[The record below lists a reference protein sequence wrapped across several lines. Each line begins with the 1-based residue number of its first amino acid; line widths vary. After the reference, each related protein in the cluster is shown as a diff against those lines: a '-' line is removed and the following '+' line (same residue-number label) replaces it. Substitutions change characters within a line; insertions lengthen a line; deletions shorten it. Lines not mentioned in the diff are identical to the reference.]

1 MCLAVYLATAER
13 GHLKTVRCVAGTP
26 LKGWP
31 RLPRIEI
38 DNGDGAGSRAD
49 NTGMRSVRR
58 SDFDVTNTVQVSS
71 PDAVL
76 AAIKT
81 LFQPTWPAFSFKPL
95 EDAFAHFERLF
106 AGEVPGYMGVDTVYH
121 DRQHTLDITL
131 ALARLLVGYERQHD
145 EASRLGS
152 DRALLGLLTGL
163 FHDVGYL
170 RRLDDREIN
179 NGAEFTRTHVSR
191 GARFLEEYLPVIGLA
206 HAVPFTTQI
215 IHFTGYEVPFAQ
227 IKVTDPRDI
236 KVGHLLGTADMIA
249 QMADRCYLEKCRDRL
264 YAEFVLGGVALPIA
278 ANGGR
283 QVKYAS
289 GLDLL
294 RQTPE
299 FVAEVRAKRLDG
311 EFHSAYRNLEVLY
324 NGRNP
329 YMEAIDRNVDYL
341 RQILRSENWRLL
353 RRNPPIFAA
362 SADPMSTMR
371 GLMLGYIK
379 RVWASKHDIQ

>member
-1 MCLAVYLATAER
+1 MNDGSPKLCGVSLALPSR
-13 GHLKTVRCVAGTP
+13 GVLDCRGSTIRTRG
-26 LKGWP
+26 
-31 RLPRIEI
+31 RR
-38 DNGDGAGSRAD
+38 NSRAD
-49 NTGMRSVRR
+49 YTGMRSVRR

-81 LFQPTWPAFSFKPL
+81 LFVPTWPALSLAPL
-95 EDAFAHFERLF
+95 EQAFQHFERLF
-106 AGEVPGYMGVDTVYH
+106 AGEVTGYLGVDTVYH

-145 EASRLGS
+145 ETARLGG

-170 RRLDDREIN
+170 RRLDDLEIN

-191 GARFLEEYLPVIGLA
+191 GARFLEEYLPVLGLA
-206 HAVPFTTQI
+206 QAVPVATEI

-227 IKVTDPRDI
+227 IKVTDPLDI

-264 YAEFVLGGVALPIA
+264 YAGIVLGGGALPMA

-299 FVAEVRAKRLDG
+299 FVAEVRTKRLDG
-311 EFHSAYRNLEVLY
+311 EFGAAYKNLEVLY

-329 YMEAIDRNVDYL
+329 YIEAIDRNMEYL
-341 RQILRSENWRLL
+341 R
-353 RRNPPIFAA
+353 P
-362 SADPMSTMR
+362 
-371 GLMLGYIK
+371 
-379 RVWASKHDIQ
+379 

>member
-1 MCLAVYLATAER
+1 
-13 GHLKTVRCVAGTP
+13 
-26 LKGWP
+26 
-31 RLPRIEI
+31 
-38 DNGDGAGSRAD
+38 
-49 NTGMRSVRR
+49 MRSVRR

-81 LFQPTWPAFSFKPL
+81 LFQPTWPTLSFEPLDKAFQY
-95 EDAFAHFERLF
+95 FERLF
-106 AGEVPGYMGVDTVYH
+106 AGEVTGYLGVDTVYH

-131 ALARLLVGYERQHD
+131 AL
-145 EASRLGS
+145 
-152 DRALLGLLTGL
+152 LGLITGL

-206 HAVPFTTQI
+206 HAIPVATEI

-264 YAEFVLGGVALPIA
+264 YAEFVLGGVALPLA

-311 EFHSAYRNLEVLY
+311 EFGAAYKNLDILF

-329 YMEAIDRNVDYL
+329 YIEAIDRNMDYL

-362 SADPMSTMR
+362 AADPMSTMR

-379 RVWASKHDIQ
+379 RVWAAKHDVH

>member
-1 MCLAVYLATAER
+1 
-13 GHLKTVRCVAGTP
+13 
-26 LKGWP
+26 
-31 RLPRIEI
+31 
-38 DNGDGAGSRAD
+38 
-49 NTGMRSVRR
+49 MRSVRR

-71 PDAVL
+71 PDAVF
-76 AAIKT
+76 AAIRT
-81 LFQPTWPAFSFKPL
+81 LFQPTWPTLSLKPL

-106 AGEVPGYMGVDTVYH
+106 AGDVPGYMGVDTVYH

-145 EASRLGS
+145 DTASSGRSREARELGPLGG

-170 RRLDDREIN
+170 RRLDDLEIH
-179 NGAEFTRTHVSR
+179 NGAEFTRNHVSR

-206 HAVPFTTQI
+206 HAVPIATEI
-215 IHFTGYEVPFAQ
+215 IHFTGYEVPFAR

-264 YAEFVLGGVALPIA
+264 YAEFVLGGVALPMA

-283 QVKYAS
+283 EVKYAS

-311 EFHSAYRNLEVLY
+311 EFHAAYRNLEVLY

-379 RVWASKHDIQ
+379 RVWASKHDVR

>member
-1 MCLAVYLATAER
+1 M
-13 GHLKTVRCVAGTP
+13 K
-26 LKGWP
+26 
-31 RLPRIEI
+31 
-38 DNGDGAGSRAD
+38 
-49 NTGMRSVRR
+49 SVRR
-58 SDFDVTNTVQVSS
+58 SDFDVTNSVQVSS
-71 PDAVL
+71 PEAVL
-76 AAIKT
+76 TAIKA
-81 LFQPTWPAFSFKPL
+81 LYLPTWPLLSLAPL
-95 EDAFAHFERLF
+95 ETAFAHFERLF
-106 AGEVPGYMGVDTVYH
+106 AGEVPGYCGVDTVYH

-131 ALARLLVGYERQHD
+131 ALARLIVGHERQHA
-145 EASRLGS
+145 EPEKLGS
-152 DRALLGLLTGL
+152 ARAILGLIVGL

-170 RRLDDREIN
+170 RREDEQETR

-191 GARFLEEYLPVIGLA
+191 GARFLEDYLPQLGLA
-206 HAVPFTTQI
+206 EAIPVAREI

-236 KVGHLLGTADMIA
+236 QLGHLLGTADMIA

-311 EFHSAYRNLEVLY
+311 EFNSAYRNLDILY
-324 NGRNP
+324 GGRNP

-362 SADPMSTMR
+362 GADPMSTMR

-379 RVWASKHDIQ
+379 RVWASQKRDTTAVN

>member
-1 MCLAVYLATAER
+1 M
-13 GHLKTVRCVAGTP
+13 K
-26 LKGWP
+26 
-31 RLPRIEI
+31 
-38 DNGDGAGSRAD
+38 N
-49 NTGMRSVRR
+49 VRR

-81 LFQPTWPAFSFKPL
+81 LFQPTWPTLSFKPL
-95 EDAFAHFERLF
+95 EQAFAHFEQLF
-106 AGEVPGYMGVDTVYH
+106 AGEVPGYCGVDTVYH

-131 ALARLLVGYERQHD
+131 ALARLLVGYEIQHD
-145 EASRLGS
+145 EATRLGS
-152 DRALLGLLTGL
+152 ERAVVGLLTGL

-170 RRLDDREIN
+170 RRMDDQEM

-191 GARFLEEYLPVIGLA
+191 GARFLKDYLPLLGLG
-206 HAVPFTTQI
+206 HAVPFACEI
-215 IHFTGYEVPFAQ
+215 IHYTGYEVPFAKIQ
-227 IKVTDPRDI
+227 VSDPRDVT
-236 KVGHLLGTADMIA
+236 VGHLLGTADMIA

-299 FVAEVRAKRLDG
+299 FVAEVRTKRLDA
-311 EFHSAYRNLEVLY
+311 EFHAAYKNLEILY
-324 NGRNP
+324 GGKNP
-329 YMEAIDRNVDYL
+329 YIEAIDRNMDYL

-353 RRNPPIFAA
+353 RRSPPIFAA
-362 SADPMSTMR
+362 TADPMSTMR

-379 RVWASKHDIQ
+379 KVWAAKYDTSSS

>member
-1 MCLAVYLATAER
+1 M
-13 GHLKTVRCVAGTP
+13 K
-26 LKGWP
+26 
-31 RLPRIEI
+31 
-38 DNGDGAGSRAD
+38 
-49 NTGMRSVRR
+49 SVRR

-71 PDAVL
+71 PQAVL
-76 AAIKT
+76 GAVEA
-81 LFQPTWPAFSFKPL
+81 LYRPTWPGLELTPLTKAF
-95 EDAFAHFERLF
+95 EHFERLF
-106 AGEVPGYMGVDTVYH
+106 AGEVTGYFGVDTVYH

-131 ALARLLVGYERQHD
+131 ALARLIVGHERMQP
-145 EASRLGS
+145 EPARLGS
-152 DRALLGLLTGL
+152 ERAIVGLIVGL

-170 RRLDDREIN
+170 RRTDDTESR

-191 GARFLEEYLPVIGLA
+191 GARFLAEYLPVLGLDA
-206 HAVPFTTQI
+206 WVPVASEI

-227 IKVTDPRDI
+227 IEGKVTDPRD
-236 KVGHLLGTADMIA
+236 VMLGHLLGTADMIA

-264 YAEFVLGGVALPIA
+264 YAEFVLGGVALPVA

-299 FVAEVRAKRLDG
+299 FVAEVRTKRLDG
-311 EFHSAYRNLEVLY
+311 EFHSAYRFLEALY
-324 NGRNP
+324 SGRNP
-329 YMEAIDRNVDYL
+329 YLEAIDRNMEYL

-353 RRNPPIFAA
+353 RRSPPIFAA

-379 RVWASKHDIQ
+379 RVWSGQSVESKVAREK